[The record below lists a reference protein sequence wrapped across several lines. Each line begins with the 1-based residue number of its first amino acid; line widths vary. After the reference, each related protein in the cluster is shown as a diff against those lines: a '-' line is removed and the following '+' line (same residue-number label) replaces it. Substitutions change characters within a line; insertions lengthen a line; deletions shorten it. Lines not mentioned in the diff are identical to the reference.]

1 MNASGVPPGTPPKVA
16 LVVEDEWLVRF
27 EIADILEEAGW
38 SVLEAATGERALEF
52 LEGTLRIDLLVTDIR
67 LPGVIDGWE
76 VALQLR
82 RSRPAVFII
91 YCSASPPN
99 DPRRVDDSFFLDKP
113 CRPDVLRRHIAQC
126 GTAA

>member
-1 MNASGVPPGTPPKVA
+1 MNETGVPSGTAPRVA

-38 SVLEAATGERALEF
+38 CVLEAATGERAMEF
-52 LEGTLRIDLLVTDIR
+52 VEEALRIDLLVTDIR
-67 LPGVIDGWE
+67 LPGVVDGWE
-76 VALQLR
+76 VAERLR

-113 CRPDVLRRHIAQC
+113 CQPDVLRDHIAQC
-126 GTAA
+126 GTAV